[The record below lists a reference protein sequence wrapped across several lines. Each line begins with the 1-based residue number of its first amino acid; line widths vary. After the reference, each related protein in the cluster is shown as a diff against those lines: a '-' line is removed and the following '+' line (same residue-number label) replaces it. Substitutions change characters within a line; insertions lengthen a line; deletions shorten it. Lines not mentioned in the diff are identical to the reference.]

1 MVDVD
6 AFIQSSTRIFNVS
19 RKPDMQEY
27 RVMSQITGL
36 GIILIGVIGFFV
48 KLILEGFIQL

>member
-1 MVDVD
+1 MVDIE

-27 RVMSQITGL
+27 KVMAQITGL
-36 GIILIGVIGFFV
+36 GIIIIGVIGFFV
-48 KLILEGFIQL
+48 KLILEGIIRL